1 MCVVTHVMCL
11 QCNKYGDFHA
21 LQSAVSSFDMKLHK
35 KHNKLRSR
43 DAGLDVPGPDV
54 PGPDAGGFINVQS
67 VEES

>member
-1 MCVVTHVMCL
+1 MCVVTHVMSL

-21 LQSAVSSFDMKLHK
+21 LQSEVSSFDMKLNK

-43 DAGLDVPGPDV
+43 DAVLDV
-54 PGPDAGGFINVQS
+54 PGPDAGGFIKVQS